1 MTTID
6 LNGPWQLES
15 GDGKDRFQIA
25 VPGSVFHELEKAG
38 RFGEEGIFYRE
49 NNRLCLPEAEK
60 IYRFSRTFTI
70 GHDEL
75 AADELLLECDGLDT
89 LATIRINGDEV
100 ARTKNMH
107 RRYRFEI
114 SDFVCEGENRI
125 EIEFANS
132 LEYLRRE
139 HERRKLW
146 HVSWEEPDYQV
157 QGFNM
162 IRKSHCSYGW
172 DWGPI
177 VPDVGIWRDIR
188 IAAYS
193 GARLDSVLI
202 RQNHEGDGV
211 ELSFEPEWELISE
224 GEYRIEGSVTAP
236 DGREQ
241 SFEFD
246 PESGGTLTI
255 DHPELW
261 WPNGLGEQPLY
272 TLQFRLLREKEE
284 IDRKEFRIGLRTVS
298 VKREQDQWGESFTFV
313 VNGVEV
319 FARGADYIPEDV
331 ALTRVDRE
339 MREKLIRDS
348 ARANFNS
355 LRVWGGGVYPGA
367 EFFDLCDEYGLLVW
381 QDMMFAC
388 ATYDVR
394 NPEFEAE
401 ICAEVEDNLQR
412 IRHHASLGLVCGN
425 NEMEWGYEVWGFNPS
440 REQRTEYL
448 KQYQFLFPA
457 IAERV
462 APESFYWPASPSSGG
477 DFDYPNDPDRGDCHF
492 WEVWH
497 ELKPFNE
504 YEKHYFRF
512 MSEFGFESFP
522 SIKTVKSYT
531 AAEDRNPFSPVMED
545 HQRHIGGNGKILAYL
560 SAYFRYPETL
570 EQLVYLSQVSQ
581 AEALRHGIEHWRR
594 HRGRCMGAVYWQ
606 LNDNW
611 PVASWSS
618 IDYYGR
624 WKALHYAAARS
635 FDNLL
640 LSSAHVDGR
649 TGLHLSNEG
658 TSASRGR
665 LEWSLSDLEG
675 AVLEEGGLNC
685 GIDAFS
691 SSEVA
696 SIELGARAEG
706 RTARTLLL
714 FARYVDADGRERRMM
729 RSYVPYKSLDLKE
742 PGVEW
747 QMEEQGAEV
756 EITLRAARP
765 ALFVW
770 LDFESVDRVFS
781 DNLIHLAAGEE
792 RRIRCDRQGAD
803 LAALKGELKLTSLY
817 DSYLK

>member
-1 MTTID
+1 MEI
-6 LNGPWQLES
+6 
-15 GDGKDRFQIA
+15 
-25 VPGSVFHELEKAG
+25 PGSVFHELEKSE
-38 RFGEEGIFYRE
+38 RFGKEGIFYRE

-60 IYRFSRTFTI
+60 IYIFRRDFQVNQ
-70 GHDEL
+70 EL
-75 AADELLLECDGLDT
+75 LEADELLLECDGLDT
-89 LATIRINGDEV
+89 LATIRINGVEV

-114 SDFVCEGENRI
+114 SDFVESGKNEI
-125 EIEFANS
+125 EIEFADS
-132 LEYLRRE
+132 LEYVRKE
-139 HERRKLW
+139 HARRKLW

-188 IAAYS
+188 IVAYS

-202 RQNHEGDGV
+202 RQRHGEGQV
-211 ELSFEPEWELISE
+211 ALEFEADWEAFGE
-224 GEYRIEGSVTAP
+224 GEYRIEGVVTAP
-236 DGREQ
+236 DGSERRCT
-241 SFEFD
+241 FD
-246 PESGGTLTI
+246 PETGGTI
-255 DHPELW
+255 IIENPDLW

-272 TLQFRLLREKEE
+272 ELRFRLLRDEEELDAKEY
-284 IDRKEFRIGLRTVS
+284 RIGLRTVT
-298 VKREQDQWGESFTFV
+298 VKREPDQWGESFTFV
-313 VNGVEV
+313 VNGIEV

-331 ALTRVDRE
+331 VLTRVDRK
-339 MREKLIRDS
+339 MREGLIRDS

-355 LRVWGGGVYPGA
+355 LRVWGGGVYPDA
-367 EFFDLCDEYGLLVW
+367 EFFDLCDRYGLLVW
-381 QDMMFAC
+381 LDMMFAC

-401 ICAEVEDNLQR
+401 ICSEVEDNLKR
-412 IRHHASLGLVCGN
+412 LRHHASLGLICGN
-425 NEMEWGYEVWGFNPS
+425 NEMEWGYEVWGFNPT

-457 IAERV
+457 IAEEA
-462 APESFYWPASPSSGG
+462 APDTFYWPASPSSGG

-522 SIKTVKSYT
+522 SIKTVNSYT
-531 AAEDRNPFSPVMED
+531 SEEDRNPFSPVMED

-581 AEALRHGIEHWRR
+581 SEALRHGIEHWRR
-594 HRGRCMGAVYWQ
+594 NRGRCMGAVYWQ

-624 WKALHYAAARS
+624 WKALHYSAARS

-640 LSSAHVDGR
+640 LSSSHEEGR
-649 TGLHLSNEG
+649 TALHLSNEG
-658 TSASRGR
+658 RTASRGS
-665 LEWSLSDLEG
+665 LEWKLCDLTG
-675 AVLEEGGLNC
+675 LVVEEGGLDC
-685 GIDAFS
+685 GIEAFS
-691 SSEVA
+691 SGEIA
-696 SIELGARAEG
+696 SLDLGARAEG
-706 RTARTLLL
+706 ASARNLLL
-714 FARYVDADGRERRMM
+714 FARYSDSEGRERRLM
-729 RSYVPYKSLDLKE
+729 RSYVPYKSLDLKR
-742 PGVEW
+742 PGLEW
-747 QMEEQGAEV
+747 SMEAQGDQV
-756 EITLRAARP
+756 EITVRADRP

-770 LDFESVDRVFS
+770 LDFETLDRVFS
-781 DNLIHLAAGEE
+781 DNLIHLSPGDE
-792 RRIRCDRQGAD
+792 RRIRFARE
-803 LAALKGELKLTSLY
+803 GEELEKLQSELRVTTLY